1 MNRHDDR
8 ERGYVL
14 FGIAIGLVILGI
26 AMTSAVP
33 LWQKVMQR
41 ERERE
46 LIFRGYQY
54 MQAIELYQ
62 RKYPGAYPADME
74 VLVKEKFLRKLY
86 TDPFSEDGDG
96 EFRVLRQMSPELQQ
110 GGLEQQ
116 RAAGEAAGITG
127 LNRSQARMRTPGGQS
142 LSGSG
147 RRAGGGFRSTLGR
160 GASDAG
166 MGGIVGVASAS
177 DEETFYKVPGKE
189 KYKDWLFV
197 YGAQQMGVLGQ
208 VGQGGA
214 GQQVGPR
221 WPGEGL
227 HRDQAGK
234 SDLAVSSGSRS
245 GWTGRTGRDRL
256 DGARPFGSGDDR
268 KRFRAKAKVH
278 ASPFPGLPPPP
289 GVHEFSFR
297 RDSGV
302 GVPGQ
307 PCARATSGST
317 RLWKYRSQRQGQ
329 LRRRARAS
337 PSADPAPNNGN
348 RLSDSQ
354 RR

>member
-86 TDPFSEDGDG
+86 TNPFSEDGDG

-147 RRAGGGFRSTLGR
+147 RPAGGGFRSTLGR

-189 KYKDWLFV
+189 MYKDWLFV
-197 YGAQQMGVLGQ
+197 YGAQQAGIGQ
-208 VGQGGA
+208 VGQVGLGQIGQIGQA
-214 GQQVGPR
+214 GQAR
-221 WPGEGL
+221 
-227 HRDQAGK
+227 QAGQAGQAGQARQMGQAGQMGRRQQRQPT
-234 SDLAVSSGSRS
+234 SQFGQQPGQAGRS
-245 GWTGRTGRDRL
+245 GLLGRGQQRL
-256 DGARPFGSGDDR
+256 PGQSQQN
-268 KRFRAKAKVH
+268 
-278 ASPFPGLPPPP
+278 ASPFQGLPPPP
-289 GVHEFSFR
+289 GFTSFR
-297 RDSGV
+297 FGGSG
-302 GVPGQ
+302 GTMPGQ
-307 PCARATSGST
+307 PGFGNTGANAPGQSSFGQPSTGQSTFGQPGSQ
-317 RLWKYRSQRQGQ
+317 QRQPPQ
-329 LRRRARAS
+329 QQ
-337 PSADPAPNNGN
+337 
-348 RLSDSQ
+348 Q
-354 RR
+354 R

>member
-96 EFRVLRQMSPELQQ
+96 EFRILRQMSPELQQ
-110 GGLEQQ
+110 GALEQQ

-142 LSGSG
+142 ISGSG
-147 RRAGGGFRSTLGR
+147 RSAGRGFRSTLGR

-177 DEETFYKVPGKE
+177 DEETFYKVSGKE

-197 YGAQQMGVLGQ
+197 YGAQQAGIGQ
-208 VGQGGA
+208 VGQVGLGQIGQAGRA
-214 GQQVGPR
+214 GQARQMG
-221 WPGEGL
+221 
-227 HRDQAGK
+227 QAGQMGRRQQRQPT
-234 SDLAVSSGSRS
+234 SQFGQQPGQAGRS
-245 GWTGRTGRDRL
+245 GLLGRGQQRL
-256 DGARPFGSGDDR
+256 PSQSQQN
-268 KRFRAKAKVH
+268 
-278 ASPFPGLPPPP
+278 ASPFQGLPPPP
-289 GVHEFSFR
+289 GFTSFR
-297 RDSGV
+297 FGASGA
-302 GVPGQ
+302 GATMPGQ
-307 PCARATSGST
+307 PGTGLPGQPGFGNRGANAPGQSRFGQPSTGQSTFGQPGSQQ
-317 RLWKYRSQRQGQ
+317 RRPPQRQ
-329 LRRRARAS
+329 
-337 PSADPAPNNGN
+337 
-348 RLSDSQ
+348 Q
-354 RR
+354 R